1 MNMSFT
7 HYRKSYLPNNNNAPS
22 YFVSVSPLPI
32 VPYASV
38 QRTIT
43 PVQKSVTPELP
54 KLKKMKWGEP
64 TWFLFHTLAQKVK
77 EENFNMIKDGLLNN
91 IMTICGNLPCPACA
105 DHALAYMK
113 KIQPAAIR
121 TKQDLK
127 NMLYVFHN
135 EVNKRKGFDVFPH
148 DQLDE
153 KYSKANTV
161 NIIQYFVNAFED
173 KHKSIHMI
181 ANDMHRG
188 RITKKLIAWFQE
200 NLQYFDP

>member
-7 HYRKSYLPNNNNAPS
+7 HYRKSHSPNNNAPS
-22 YFVSVSPLPI
+22 YFVSASPLPI
-32 VPYASV
+32 VPYA
-38 QRTIT
+38 
-43 PVQKSVTPELP
+43 PVNRPIKPAQKEVAPELP
-54 KLKKMKWGEP
+54 TLKKMKWGEP

-77 EENFNMIKDGLLNN
+77 DEYFNDIKDELLNN
-91 IMTICGNLPCPACA
+91 IVTICGNLPCPACA
-105 DHALAYMK
+105 DHAMEYMK

-135 EVNKRKGFDVFPH
+135 EVNKRKGFDTFPY

-161 NIIQYFVNAFED
+161 NIIQYFINAFED

-188 RITKKLIAWFQE
+188 RITKKLKEWFQE

>member
-7 HYRKSYLPNNNNAPS
+7 HYRKSYLPNNNNTPS
-22 YFVSVSPLPI
+22 YFVSASPLPI

-38 QRTIT
+38 PRTIT

-105 DHALAYMK
+105 DHALSYMK